1 MVIGRCWIDFQTL
14 DTLIRERKELLLF
27 PRKKM
32 EIYKVVSNSGRGRSS
47 CMVFGY
53 LRIFFRRGP
62 NRTSKGDPIKSYGAV
77 LPSTTSPVKGAYK
90 YRGK

>member
-32 EIYKVVSNSGRGRSS
+32 EIYKVVSNSGR
-47 CMVFGY
+47 
-53 LRIFFRRGP
+53 
-62 NRTSKGDPIKSYGAV
+62 KSV
-77 LPSTTSPVKGAYK
+77 LVH
-90 YRGK
+90 